1 MLRYALAM
9 CAALFAG
16 NVQAADLPY
25 GGSGPAATDLVSL
38 GESVGRAGKT
48 AHQNNAQKWGMMTA
62 TANIQ
67 LAQARST
74 PRSPQ
79 EQLRSLINGLGN
91 GGLAYSNRIACME
104 GTIVQSKENNVGHF
118 DGAPDVTVGQACR
131 GLMEFSA
138 DATARGDTGSR
149 DLLAP
154 YRNMATSLTFDDGAN
169 SRSQIAAQALVN
181 GFVNGSRDPDN
192 ANTRGVLARLDGQ
205 GKTFSL
211 TPGAALDARFTQVV
225 LGVRDGSVTTVPN
238 RISTWSEEQVNI
250 AVETCVR
257 GNATLRQCTAI
268 GQEVAAIYLSRPRS
282 ERQPR

>member
-1 MLRYALAM
+1 MLRYALAL
-9 CAALFAG
+9 CAALLAG
-16 NVQAADLPY
+16 NVQAAALPY
-25 GGSGPAATDLVSL
+25 GGSGPAATDLISL
-38 GESVGRAGKT
+38 GESVGRAAKT
-48 AHQNNAQKWGMMTA
+48 PHQINAQKWGMMTA

-74 PRSPQ
+74 PQSPQ
-79 EQLRSLINGLGN
+79 EQLRSLVDGLGN
-91 GGLAYSNRIACME
+91 GGIAYLNRIACME
-104 GTIVQSKENNVGHF
+104 GTIVPRKENNVGF
-118 DGAPDVTVGQACR
+118 FAGSPDITVGQACR

-138 DATARGDTGSR
+138 DATARGNNTPAE
-149 DLLAP
+149 LLAP
-154 YRNMATSLTFDDGAN
+154 YRELVDFSSTNPN
-169 SRSQIAAQALVN
+169 PQRNQAAQALVN
-181 GFVNGSRDPDN
+181 GFVNGSRDPEN

-268 GQEVAAIYLSRPRS
+268 GQEVAAIYLSRPRP